1 MSIPPNWEPNQ
12 QLLSLAWAWVARGWK
27 LFDDDCIVCHSPDND
42 LSDND
47 TIRIGSSFHQKGI
60 FPRSKDWEKEERGQM
75 WKESS
80 LIVNLTWFLV
90 GCRTKRVN
98 ICIRRTFKQFFG
110 LRSLERSVCC
120 KEKFKL
126 SQSSCQSLDRLRKY
140 VKVQPFKPRHNL
152 HYSI

>member
-1 MSIPPNWEPNQ
+1 MSIPSSWDPNQ
-12 QLLSLAWAWVARGWK
+12 QLLSLSWAWVAGGWK

-60 FPRSKDWEKEERGQM
+60 LPWSKDWEKKGKYAKSDKKLLRIQSCTRHNPWEG
-75 WKESS
+75 
-80 LIVNLTWFLV
+80 LVPYLYFL
-90 GCRTKRVN
+90 K
-98 ICIRRTFKQFFG
+98 ILFG
-110 LRSLERSVCC
+110 LCSFKIGVCC